1 MIVELPAMIGAR
13 YMINL
18 TRDEAQLLLAGIRV
32 LSHLNGRSPTPEE
45 LADLLEQSASSVRLH
60 LAFLEDQGAV
70 ALVKSA
76 FETHAEIRDH
86 LAVEGFPEKGGPEI
100 SEDLKEFDRRKTE
113 EAEKMSKLFDSGE
126 HQDEQRKKMDQ
137 MGEDLKDFR
146 KKKPP
151 NPFGED

>member
-1 MIVELPAMIGAR
+1 
-13 YMINL
+13 MINL

-32 LSHLNGRSPTPEE
+32 LSHLGGRSPTPEE
-45 LADLLEQSASSVRLH
+45 LAELLNQSASSVRLQ
-60 LAFLEDQGAV
+60 LTFLEDQGSI

-86 LAVEGFPEKGGPEI
+86 LAVEQLPEKGGPEI
-100 SEDLKEFDRRKTE
+100 SEDLREFDKRKSE

-126 HQDEQRKKMDQ
+126 HQDQQRKKMDK

-146 KKKPP
+146 KKKPA
-151 NPFGED
+151 NPFGDE